1 MPIRRV
7 YANLVKETFHEFT
20 EDRGFIVEDVDWS
33 LYSQLMKAFHRKLG
47 GYVGAFSGNRQRWL
61 SAGAAP
67 ARGIVGSG
75 ADTKV

>member
-47 GYVGAFSGNRQRWL
+47 G
-61 SAGAAP
+61 
-67 ARGIVGSG
+67 
-75 ADTKV
+75 